1 MENGEMAMNT
11 VIYNIP
17 TNLVPAYRGREV
29 IVRSRSPAE
38 LVEALSESDLENLVG
53 VQLLSL
59 LADVDPLADWG
70 YAVPV
75 ELVMQDPVTE
85 FALLYRHAKLL
96 DKHPVRV
103 SIPVIPGLCQAVK
116 VASALQFTVKLEL
129 GQPGPA
135 AIEEMRAVLDFYLHH
150 TSVSQ
155 PIEFFH
161 TSLISFYDG
170 DPVTLWDL
178 QEDNPAYVRYVMED
192 GAERVARRLVSASVN
207 GELDSLVADLQSEL
221 LNERS
226 ECCECEFF
234 ENCGG
239 YFKWP
244 DKDYKCDGV
253 KSVFR
258 TLKDAADELRHD
270 LMAFTEERKEAI
282 R

>member
-1 MENGEMAMNT
+1 MNA

-17 TNLVPAYRGREV
+17 VNLIPAYRGRQV
-29 IVRSRSPAE
+29 IVRSHSPAE
-38 LVEALSESDLENLVG
+38 LVEALPESDLESLVG

-59 LADVDPLADWG
+59 LAEVDPLADWG
-70 YAVPV
+70 YAIPV

-103 SIPVIPGLCQAVK
+103 SIPVVPGLAKSVK

-129 GQPGPA
+129 GQPEPA
-135 AIEEMRAVLDFYLHH
+135 AIEEMRTVLDFYLHH

-161 TSLISFYDG
+161 TSLISFYDR
-170 DPVTLWDL
+170 DPMMLWYL
-178 QEDNPAYVRYVMED
+178 LEDDPAYVRYVTED
-192 GAERVARRLVSASVN
+192 GAERVARRMVRASV
-207 GELDSLVADLQSEL
+207 GRELGSFVTDLQSEL
-221 LNERS
+221 LAEQG
-226 ECCECEFF
+226 ECCGCEFF

-244 DKDYKCDGV
+244 DKSFKCDGV

-270 LMAFTEERKEAI
+270 LMTFTEERRGI
-282 R
+282 MR

>member
-1 MENGEMAMNT
+1 M
-11 VIYNIP
+11 
-17 TNLVPAYRGREV
+17 

-38 LVEALSESDLENLVG
+38 LVEALPESDPGKLVG

-59 LADVDPLADWG
+59 LVDVDPLADWG
-70 YAVPV
+70 YAIPV
-75 ELVMQDPVTE
+75 ELVMHDPVTD
-85 FALLYRHAKLL
+85 FALLYRYAKLL

-103 SIPVIPGLCQAVK
+103 SIPVVPGLCKAVR

-135 AIEEMRAVLDFYLHH
+135 AIEELRAALDFYLHH

-161 TSLISFYDG
+161 TSLISFYDRH
-170 DPVTLWDL
+170 PMMLWDL
-178 QEDNPAYVRYVMED
+178 QEEDPAYVRYVTED
-192 GAERVARRLVSASVN
+192 GAERVARRLVTASV
-207 GELDSLVADLQSEL
+207 GRELGSFVADLQSEL
-221 LNERS
+221 LAEQG

-253 KSVFR
+253 KRVFR

-270 LMAFTEERKEAI
+270 LMTFPEER
-282 R
+282 RGRMQ

>member
-1 MENGEMAMNT
+1 MNT

-17 TNLVPAYRGREV
+17 TNFVPAYRGREV

-38 LVEALSESDLENLVG
+38 LVEALPESDLENLVG

-59 LADVDPLADWG
+59 LADADPLADWG

-75 ELVMQDPVTE
+75 ELVVHDPVTE

-103 SIPVIPGLCQAVK
+103 SIPVIPGLCKAAK
-116 VASALQFTVKLEL
+116 VASALQFAIKLEL

-135 AIEEMRAVLDFYLHH
+135 AIEELRAVLDFYLHH
-150 TSVSQ
+150 SSVSQ

-161 TSLISFYDG
+161 TSLISFYDR
-170 DPVTLWDL
+170 DPVTLWDI
-178 QEDNPAYVRYVMED
+178 QEDDPAYVRYVTED
-192 GAERVARRLVSASVN
+192 GAERGARHLVRVSVT
-207 GELDSLVADLQSEL
+207 GALGSFVTDLQSEL
-221 LNERS
+221 LAEQG

-244 DKDYKCDGV
+244 DKDYKCNGI

-270 LMAFTEERKEAI
+270 LMTFTKER
-282 R
+282 RGTMQ